1 MKVNLALLF
10 FFLSSSLL
18 VSQSKTVRISG
29 KIVDRPLDTLIL
41 TKVHEDLRYHGVRIP
56 IRADSTFSYEFT
68 CSEIEE
74 YSLTFLSEWSNGAWR
89 PIYFFSD
96 GEEIEFTLHDGMQFE
111 RNSTKGSPL
120 SIQKTA
126 FNEALKDAF
135 QEKMGPAY
143 QALREAGDDP
153 AAKELAQSKV
163 DVLNVEAAKFQ
174 HQYFIENPNLLGFNE
189 YVDLLRSAKRRNL
202 TSKDLDIQQAFWL
215 KQFPDHPLAARDIN
229 LFAALSGLKIGSPFI
244 DFTVR
249 SSSGEEVAFS
259 EAREKDKVILVDLWA
274 PWCGPCI
281 RKSRKIEENH
291 AVLQAR
297 GLSVFSVIGGIDRK
311 EDYVKAVKRFAYPWD
326 SYMEIQDENKIW
338 EKFGISMSGG
348 SQFLYDKGG
357 KLLAVNPSIE
367 ELKTHLSK

>member
-1 MKVNLALLF
+1 MKVNLALVF
-10 FFLSSSLL
+10 FFLFSSLL
-18 VSQSKTVRISG
+18 LGQSKTVRISG

-74 YSLTFLSEWSNGAWR
+74 YSLTFNSEWSNGAWR

-111 RNSTKGSPL
+111 KNRTVGSPL
-120 SIQKTA
+120 SSQKAA
-126 FNEALKDAF
+126 FNEALKNAF

-143 QALREAGDDP
+143 QALMEAGDDK

-163 DVLNVEAAKFQ
+163 DALNVEAAQFQ
-174 HQYFIENPNLLGFNE
+174 HQYFKDSPSILGFNE
-189 YVDLLRSAKRRNL
+189 YVDLLQSAKRRNL
-202 TSKDLDIQQAFWL
+202 TNKDLGTQQAFWI
-215 KQFPDHPLAARDIN
+215 KQFPDHPLAARAIN
-229 LFAALSGLKIGSPFI
+229 AFAALSGVKIGSPFI

-249 SSSGEEVAFS
+249 SSSGQVVTFS
-259 EAREKDKVILVDLWA
+259 EEMEKDKVVLVDLWA

-281 RKSRKIEENH
+281 RKSKKVEENH
-291 AVLQAR
+291 AELEAA
-297 GLSVFSVIGGIDRK
+297 GLSVFSVIGGIDRE
-311 EDYVKAVKRFAYPWD
+311 EDYTKAVKRFAYPWD

-348 SQFLYDKGG
+348 SQFLYDKEG
-357 KLLAVNPSIE
+357 KLLAVNPSIK
-367 ELKTHLSK
+367 ELQEHLSK